1 MEKKVSARNAHGCA
15 ERVTAVVNQL
25 VDERCTRL
33 PHEGRNGGAPL
44 PSHDE
49 VGKIISLSRRLVF
62 PGFFGASGISY
73 HNLQYYTGIAV
84 EELYNCLRIQ
94 IAAGLAFGEQ
104 GKESI
109 KDDAKNMA
117 LDFIERLPEL
127 RRVLFSDAQAT
138 YVGDPAAPSVDEV
151 IFCYP
156 GVRATVNY
164 RIAHILYEL
173 GVPVIPRMISE
184 QAHRDTGI
192 DIHPGASIGE
202 SFVIDHGTGVVVGAT
217 AIIGNNVKLYQGV
230 TLGAKSFARD
240 ENNNP
245 VKGVPRHPIIG
256 NDVVIYANTT
266 VLGRIHIGDGAVIGG
281 NLWITEDVGAGE
293 KLVQARPDN
302 ILRFK

>member
-1 MEKKVSARNAHGCA
+1 MDRHKFAPGVRDCE
-15 ERVTAVVNQL
+15 ERVTAVVKQL

-44 PSHDE
+44 PSHDD
-49 VGKIISLSRRLVF
+49 VSKIISLSRRLVF

-73 HNLQYYTGIAV
+73 HNLEYYAGIAV
-84 EELYNCLRIQ
+84 EELYNCLKVQ
-94 IAAGLAFGEQ
+94 IAAGLAFGEP
-104 GKESI
+104 GNSHI
-109 KDDAKNMA
+109 KDKAREMA
-117 LDFIERLPEL
+117 LEFVEQLPEL
-127 RRVLFSDAQAT
+127 RRVLFADAQAT
-138 YVGDPAAPSVDEV
+138 YVGDPAATSVDEV

-164 RIAHILYEL
+164 RIAHILQQL

-202 SFVIDHGTGVVVGAT
+202 GFVIDHGTGVVVGAT
-217 AIIGNNVKLYQGV
+217 SIIGKNVKLYQGV
-230 TLGAKSFARD
+230 TLGAKSFDRD

-256 NDVVIYANTT
+256 NDVIIYANST
-266 VLGRIHIGDGAVIGG
+266 VLGRITIGDGAIIGG
-281 NLWITEDVGAGE
+281 NLWVTEDVGAGE